1 MIGTLYNQSGQL
13 NIKVLLVCP
22 YDLDHHGGVQN
33 QVKLLKNGLVS
44 KGINTKILVPSSYD
58 YDIGN
63 AVKIPFNGSQN
74 PITFFPSQK
83 IIKEAILEK
92 NDSFV
97 QEKEELLNEREK
109 LVKANEENEKQAQAV
124 QDQLNEALEKV
135 SALEQ
140 AQAERSAI
148 DAFDSRMSEIESE
161 YELNDETRVVVAR
174 ELKDVE
180 ESEEAFAQYQE
191 RISVVLKH
199 QNKQFIEEQQKAF
212 DEKLAEAVEKR
223 IQELNSS
230 EASEEEVVE
239 EAIEKVESEE
249 EAVANNNGES
259 SEEELSL
266 RDKFKA
272 AFSEDNLTIKY

>member
-1 MIGTLYNQSGQL
+1 MRQ
-13 NIKVLLVCP
+13 
-22 YDLDHHGGVQN
+22 
-33 QVKLLKNGLVS
+33 
-44 KGINTKILVPSSYD
+44 
-58 YDIGN
+58 
-63 AVKIPFNGSQN
+63 
-74 PITFFPSQK
+74 
-83 IIKEAILEK
+83 
-92 NDSFV
+92 
-97 QEKEELLNEREK
+97 
-109 LVKANEENEKQAQAV
+109 
-124 QDQLNEALEKV
+124 
-135 SALEQ
+135 
-140 AQAERSAI
+140 
-148 DAFDSRMSEIESE
+148 
-161 YELNDETRVVVAR
+161 VVVAR
-174 ELKDVE
+174 ELKNVE
-180 ESEEAFAQYQE
+180 EVRRGLCSISR